1 MPAASDLWKPHA
13 GNHSGIHRNLA
24 LAVGTIVCPPAAYN
38 DAANG
43 GTADQARLPGS
54 HIHPMLK
61 LEEAFHSGGVHIVR
75 NGRAAQCD
83 GFSEYGLQC
92 GVETIK
98 FCPLEVQSHPA
109 RPDAGAEQTLVG
121 VDVAYPVQQLLV

>member
-1 MPAASDLWKPHA
+1 
-13 GNHSGIHRNLA
+13 
-24 LAVGTIVCPPAAYN
+24 
-38 DAANG
+38 
-43 GTADQARLPGS
+43 
-54 HIHPMLK
+54 MLK

-98 FCPLEVQSHPA
+98 FCPLEVHRHPA
-109 RPDAGAEQTLVG
+109 RPDAGAEEALIGINVSYS
-121 VDVAYPVQQLLV
+121 VE